1 MSFHVMEVMDE
12 SARHTCARVSGD
24 TRITNVM
31 VRARRASVE
40 GARDCLRNAKCS
52 LTRVRGLACLSLLK

>member
-1 MSFHVMEVMDE
+1 MSFHVLEVMDE
-12 SARHTCARVSGD
+12 SARHTCARASGD

-52 LTRVRGLACLSLLK
+52 LTRVRGVAYLSLLK